1 MTSIESLVRRTRF
14 LNFGLAIRSP
24 EHGRASLQKETPC
37 NRTTH
42 FGHVIV
48 RRNETAA

>member
-14 LNFGLAIRSP
+14 LNLGLAIRSP
-24 EHGRASLQKETPC
+24 EQGRANLQKETSC
-37 NRTTH
+37 HRTTH
-42 FGHVIV
+42 FGRVIV